1 MKKNFR
7 LYLRVGNDGE
17 PIVSQDQEADTFV
30 ISIHQRDDKG
40 VGHQQLHIVGSYS
53 QDGSVLMAVNSVGTK
68 VVHHYERE
76 LGETDAIIVDE

>member
-7 LYLRVGNDGE
+7 LDLRVGNDGE

-40 VGHQQLHIVGSYS
+40 VRHQQLHIVGSYS
-53 QDGSVLMAVNSVGTK
+53 QDGNVLIAVNSVGSK
-68 VVHHYERE
+68 VVQHYERE
-76 LGETDAIIVDE
+76 PGETDILIVDE